1 MARIVGVDLPKN
13 KRGEIGLTYI
23 YGIGRSTARKI
34 LDEAGISY
42 DLKVQDWS
50 DEQVGAIR
58 SKIADMGI
66 KVEGE
71 CRSVVQLNIKRLMDI
86 GCYRGIRHR
95 LGLPVRGQSTKNNA
109 RTRKSTF
116 LMNEIL
122 GDKDRVRMEDGAIV
136 TIGAT
141 TFILHTAEAE

>member
-13 KRGEIGLTYI
+13 KRGVIGLTYI
-23 YGIGRSTARKI
+23 YGIGRSTSSKI
-34 LDEAGISY
+34 LATAGI
-42 DLKVQDWS
+42 DENIKVSEWT

-58 SKIADMGI
+58 ATIAEMGL

-71 CRSVVQLNIKRLMDI
+71 CRSLVQLNIKRLMDI

-109 RTRKSTF
+109 RTRKGRKKTVA
-116 LMNEIL
+116 N
-122 GDKDRVRMEDGAIV
+122 KKK
-136 TIGAT
+136 AT
-141 TFILHTAEAE
+141 K